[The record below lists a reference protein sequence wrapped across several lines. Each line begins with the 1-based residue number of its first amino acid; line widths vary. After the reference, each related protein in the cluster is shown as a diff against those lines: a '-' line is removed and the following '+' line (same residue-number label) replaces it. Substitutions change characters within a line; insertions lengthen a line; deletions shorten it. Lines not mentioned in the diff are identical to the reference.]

1 MTYSDEISGV
11 WSDNSEQLQQTL
23 DAPADI
29 KVGKRIAVTNLDWD
43 SIGTTDLLVLFS
55 GFC

>member
-43 SIGTTDLLVLFS
+43 SIGATDLLVLFS